1 MTSTCGLRIRR
12 AVARIGLIFIASS
25 VLASSEPS
33 GKDIFER
40 LKALAGDWEGTYE
53 WSQGRTE
60 KGTLKA
66 NYYVTGNGSAVVE
79 NLIMGDP
86 AVPMMTTVYH
96 LDGPDLR
103 MTHFCAAR
111 NQPRLKASRID
122 QSSAD
127 FSFVDVTNATVSP
140 AYVNAFHIDLSDPRQ
155 LNLKFTFGGGSGKGA
170 IENILLK
177 RTSDAHR

>member
-1 MTSTCGLRIRR
+1 MSSLRSLRICR
-12 AVARIGLIFIASS
+12 AIARIGLVFIACSA
-25 VLASSEPS
+25 LASSEPS

-40 LKALAGDWEGTYE
+40 LKALAGEWEGTYE
-53 WSQGRTE
+53 WSQGRTD

-66 NYYVTGNGSAVVE
+66 TYYVTGNGSAVVE

-86 AVPMMTTVYH
+86 PVPMMTTVYH
-96 LDGPDLR
+96 LDGVDLR

-122 QSSAD
+122 ESAAD

-140 AYVNAFHIDLSDPRQ
+140 AYVNAFHIDLSDPRR
-155 LNLKFTFGGGSGKGA
+155 LNLKFTFGGGSGHGA
-170 IENILLK
+170 IENIVLK
-177 RTSDAHR
+177 RVGDMHQ